1 MSKPRPAVPPKPA
14 RLSINNSRKSE
25 QNHDSLTNTRELELP
40 ICDSPKT
47 ESPVCSSPKTPTNE
61 EETIAI
67 NTNKSNDE
75 HLVSPTLSGRQAR
88 ALYDFEGI
96 PSYRELSFRAG
107 DVLTILKQQLA
118 EGWSLGQ
125 KDGITGLIPEAY
137 ITYINDFTE
146 LPNATVENTSYQ
158 LSSSNNSPLPTP
170 ITMPATPLTG
180 TYNSL
185 LRGRQLNRF
194 SWFVTLG
201 AEEFILNG
209 GGGGLNEIDVTSRLQ
224 GVNENEEEEND
235 EITESDKHYIQSGPS
250 WREKTPPFKVMVHSP
265 ERRVKLGGMQEYTVF
280 HVTSMFSEGAQ
291 VTVERR
297 FSQFEWLH
305 DRLSVKFGPL
315 VIPPLPEKQYS
326 GRFNGEFIEKRRRA
340 LESFINRLARH
351 PVLRYSDLLT
361 HFLSCEDDSEWRKR
375 EKLFDS
381 DKITGQAF
389 FKHVYHPEFNIDE
402 GDIEAFERFQAFTRG
417 MEKLMP
423 YVNEAST
430 AHKDSMNESQRQY
443 RRIGFDLLRL
453 VTGHNVGDGN
463 ECINEEGAWC
473 WRDGCQSCQNL
484 TKAIQAT
491 AESMQTIADLYDLY
505 TKDECIT
512 LIENFKEYSYPV
524 SNYEALVDTHMGTY
538 KKFKEVAITE
548 NDEASKTENPDSE
561 EIRSR
566 CETVFNVTLAEVD
579 RIHDERVTDFKDIT
593 KKFLDGQIELYEKI
607 LEELRQARSNF
618 DDPHYSSLSQTPI
631 SSSRY
636 EALIDEQRPI
646 LSRPVSVASVG
657 SMSSVVG
664 GVVDGVGSMGSFL
677 LKKTARTSLGR
688 VTSTSSS
695 MFDIWWGRS

>member
-1 MSKPRPAVPPKPA
+1 MSKSRPVVPPKPA
-14 RLSINNSRKSE
+14 RLSINNSKKNE
-25 QNHDSLTNTRELELP
+25 HNDDSLTNSRGSELQ
-40 ICDSPKT
+40 ICDSPRT
-47 ESPVCSSPKTPTNE
+47 ESPVSSSPKTPTNG
-61 EETIAI
+61 EETTPI

-75 HLVSPTLSGRQAR
+75 QLLSPTLSGRQAR

-107 DVLTILKQQLA
+107 DVLTVLKQQLA

-146 LPNATVENTSYQ
+146 LPNATLEKTSFQ
-158 LSSSNNSPLPTP
+158 PSNLSNNSPLPTP
-170 ITMPATPLTG
+170 TPLTPMTG

-194 SWFVTLG
+194 SWFVTIG
-201 AEEFILNG
+201 VEEFILNG
-209 GGGGLNEIDVTSRLQ
+209 GLNNNNDTSRLEE
-224 GVNENEEEEND
+224 VRENDQEEND

-250 WREKTPPFKVMVHSP
+250 WREKAPLFKVMVHSP
-265 ERRVKLGGMQEYTVF
+265 EKRVKLGGMQEYTIF
-280 HVTSMFSEGAQ
+280 YVTSMFSEGTQ

-305 DRLSVKFGPL
+305 DRLSIKFGPL

-326 GRFNGEFIEKRRRA
+326 GRFNEEFIEKRRRA

-351 PVLRYSDLLT
+351 PVIRYSDLLT

-381 DKITGQAF
+381 DKIIGQVF
-389 FKHVYHPEFNIDE
+389 FQHVYHPEFNIDD
-402 GDIEAFERFQAFTRG
+402 GDIETFERFEAFTRG

-423 YVNEAST
+423 YVNEATT
-430 AHKDSMNESQRQY
+430 AHKDSMS
-443 RRIGFDLLRL
+443 
-453 VTGHNVGDGN
+453 GDGN
-463 ECINEEGAWC
+463 ECTNEEGAWC

-484 TKAIQAT
+484 TKAMQAT
-491 AESMQTIADLYDLY
+491 AESMQTIGDLYNSY
-505 TKDECIT
+505 TKDECAA
-512 LIENFKEYSYPV
+512 LIENLKDYNHPV

-538 KKFKEVAITE
+538 KKFKEVATTD
-548 NDEASKTENPDSE
+548 NDEAPKTENPDSE

-593 KKFLDGQIELYEKI
+593 KKFLDGQIELYGKI

-631 SSSRY
+631 SPSKY
-636 EALIDEQRPI
+636 EAHIDDQRPLI
-646 LSRPVSVASVG
+646 SRPVSVASVG